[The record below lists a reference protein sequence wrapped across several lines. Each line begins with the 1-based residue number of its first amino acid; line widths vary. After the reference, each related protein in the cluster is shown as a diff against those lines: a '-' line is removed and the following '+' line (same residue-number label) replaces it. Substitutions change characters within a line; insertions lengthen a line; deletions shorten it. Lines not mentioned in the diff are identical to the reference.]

1 MIVSLLLTVSVVASI
16 ALAAVMG
23 LELTSPWAVAIV
35 VAGSNAGLLVGLR
48 AMATSRRTGRA
59 LPERRMVSLVEQ
71 TLPHMRLGLNE
82 ETASRTVQLLHDVMR
97 LDAVAITDRER
108 VLAFTGPGAD
118 HHRAGDDVRSAVAR
132 KAMESNQILV
142 TNDARH
148 LGCSSGTN
156 RNCPL
161 SGAVMSPLSCD
172 GHPVGSL
179 AVYQTADGAVDDSL
193 VELTKGLAGMLSLQ
207 LELAQAHREAQIAET
222 AKLDA
227 LRAQINP
234 HFLFNTLNTISMKAR
249 TDPEEARRLLVRLSD
264 FLRYAMKYTGHAA
277 PFGEEYFFV
286 RTYLFLEKARFG
298 DRLKVRYDVDPQCLS
313 FPIPVLTIQPLVEN
327 AVKHGIAQQ
336 ADGGLVELRVRLEPI
351 GGVLRIKVIDNGL
364 GIEPERLSSL
374 MTMNGGEIS
383 ALANIY
389 ERLTRLYGGRA
400 SFDISSTPG
409 KGTSVSLGLPVGII
423 SS

>member
-1 MIVSLLLTVSVVASI
+1 
-16 ALAAVMG
+16 
-23 LELTSPWAVAIV
+23 
-35 VAGSNAGLLVGLR
+35 
-48 AMATSRRTGRA
+48 
-59 LPERRMVSLVEQ
+59 
-71 TLPHMRLGLNE
+71 
-82 ETASRTVQLLHDVMR
+82 
-97 LDAVAITDRER
+97 
-108 VLAFTGPGAD
+108 
-118 HHRAGDDVRSAVAR
+118 
-132 KAMESNQILV
+132 
-142 TNDARH
+142 
-148 LGCSSGTN
+148 
-156 RNCPL
+156 
-161 SGAVMSPLSCD
+161 
-172 GHPVGSL
+172 

-264 FLRYAMKYTGHAA
+264 FLRYAMKYSGHAA
-277 PFGEEYFFV
+277 PFSEEYFFV

-313 FPIPVLTIQPLVEN
+313 LPVPVLTIQPLVEN

-336 ADGGLVELRVRLEPI
+336 ADGGLVELRARLEPI
-351 GGVLRIKVIDNGL
+351 GGVLRIKVIDNGS
-364 GIEPERLSSL
+364 GIDPERLSSL

-409 KGTSVSLGLPVGII
+409 KGTSVSLGLPVGI
-423 SS
+423 SSS